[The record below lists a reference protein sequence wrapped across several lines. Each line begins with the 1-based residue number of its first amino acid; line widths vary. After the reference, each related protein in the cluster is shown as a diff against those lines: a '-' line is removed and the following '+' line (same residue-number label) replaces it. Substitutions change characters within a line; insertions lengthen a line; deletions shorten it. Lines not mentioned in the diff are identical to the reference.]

1 MNTLHTPEQIA
12 ENMENFDFK
21 SLFAVTS
28 PGKKIDFSTLPT
40 VVKKEVEPYKCTRPE
55 SCIQLDGLRELR
67 NAIR

>member
-1 MNTLHTPEQIA
+1 MNTNFTPEQIA
-12 ENMENFDFK
+12 ENINNFDFNA
-21 SLFAVTS
+21 LFAACG

-40 VVKKEVEPYKCTRPE
+40 IVKKEVEPYKCTLPE